1 MNIFF
6 TCVYINIYNLN
17 TSYIYFIIIT
27 MEQLTNTSYLCNQLI
42 EINKK
47 YENNNFID
55 MDFIDLFGLQS
66 QTTKTITDI
75 DKIKKKLTAKYYNL
89 ALKYHP
95 DKFSSSV
102 ENIINIKNCFVSTDE
117 IKSGEFLSFINDIYE
132 MFNNMFN
139 EDPES
144 LINIINGKTDDLL
157 NKFDINGD
165 FNNLKRRFDTNL
177 NSKEYLKATNEQ
189 MRDFEEELGRAKIA
203 DLKINEDQLKS
214 LILEEQDKRENLKIE
229 RLFTQEEQIET
240 GFNKKFNDVFDTT
253 KTSYLNSSNET
264 FNETLDEKSNNIL
277 AFNFNNNY
285 DLSVGVNSIGLSTSI
300 TDINEAFGPIRVT
313 NNLAKEHL
321 SYDELLIQR
330 RTQEDLFKIPKNQ
343 KHNSS

>member
-1 MNIFF
+1 
-6 TCVYINIYNLN
+6 
-17 TSYIYFIIIT
+17 

-47 YENNNFID
+47 YESNSFID
-55 MDFIDLFGLQS
+55 MDFIELFGLLS
-66 QTTKTITDI
+66 QTTKTLADI

-102 ENIINIKNCFVSTDE
+102 KNIINIKNCFVSTDE

-132 MFNNMFN
+132 MFNNMFI
-139 EDPES
+139 EDPENI
-144 LINIINGKTDDLL
+144 INIINGKTDDLL

-165 FNNLKRRFDTNL
+165 FYNLKRRFDTNL
-177 NSKEYLKATNEQ
+177 NSKDYLKATDEQ
-189 MRDFEEELGRAKIA
+189 MRNFEEELDRAKIA

-240 GFNKKFNDVFDTT
+240 EFNKKFNDVFDTT
-253 KTSYLNSSNET
+253 KTSYLNSS
-264 FNETLDEKSNNIL
+264 NETLDEKSNNIL

-300 TDINEAFGPIRVT
+300 TDINEAFGPIRVS
-313 NNLAKEHL
+313 NNLAQQHL

-343 KHNSS
+343 KHNSNEH